1 FNHDFSNLRQN
12 SEDDRKVIEKLGEV
26 LAGSDRP
33 LVISSGTGLARSKTG
48 GPALETDDYVS
59 SAEFP
64 RAASEEAAD
73 GLIAKGGRVMVMRL
87 PQVHNTSKQG
97 RVTYHIRTARKQGR
111 VAYVGE
117 GKNRLPAVHVSDV
130 VRLYRLALEK
140 GQAGARYHAVG
151 EEGVALRD
159 IAEVIGAGL
168 KMPVESITPEEAPKY
183 FGWMAHL
190 ATIDLAASSALT
202 RQQLGWNPTGPDLL
216 TDLRNMDYTV
226 A

>member
-1 FNHDFSNLRQN
+1 
-12 SEDDRKVIEKLGEV
+12 
-26 LAGSDRP
+26 
-33 LVISSGTGLARSKTG
+33 
-48 GPALETDDYVS
+48 
-59 SAEFP
+59 
-64 RAASEEAAD
+64 
-73 GLIAKGGRVMVMRL
+73 M
-87 PQVHNTSKQG
+87 
-97 RVTYHIRTARKQGR
+97 
-111 VAYVGE
+111 AYVGE
-117 GKNRLPAVHVSDV
+117 GKNRLPAVHLSDA

-183 FGWMAHL
+183 FGSMAHL

-216 TDLRNMDYTV
+216 TDLRHMDYS
-226 A
+226 AA

>member
-1 FNHDFSNLRQN
+1 
-12 SEDDRKVIEKLGEV
+12 
-26 LAGSDRP
+26 
-33 LVISSGTGLARSKTG
+33 
-48 GPALETDDYVS
+48 
-59 SAEFP
+59 
-64 RAASEEAAD
+64 
-73 GLIAKGGRVMVMRL
+73 MVMRL
-87 PQVHNTSKQG
+87 PQVHNTRRFG
-97 RVTYHIRTARKQGR
+97 RITQHIQLARQQGR

-117 GKNRLPAVHVSDV
+117 GKNRLPAVHVSDA

-140 GQAGARYHAVG
+140 GQAGARYNAVG

-168 KMPVESITPEEAPKY
+168 KMPVVSITPKEAPEY
-183 FGWMAHL
+183 FGRLVNL

-216 TDLRNMDYTV
+216 TDLRNMDYSV